1 MATKEEKKIISGEN
15 LMQRSR
21 SRSRGVATT
30 VCSIPDLN
38 QFQVGSAKIN
48 DIFLVDRDFWIRG
61 QGKKKAGGRRI
72 KSQRRAEEDEINRVQ
87 IWKNRGE
94 E

>member
-1 MATKEEKKIISGEN
+1 
-15 LMQRSR
+15 MQRSR
-21 SRSRGVATT
+21 SRNVATT

-38 QFQVGSAKIN
+38 QFQAGSAKIN
-48 DIFLVDRDFWIRG
+48 DIFLVDSFLDKG
-61 QGKKKAGGRRI
+61 AGKKKKAGGRRI
-72 KSQRRAEEDEINRVQ
+72 KSRRRAEEDEINRVQ